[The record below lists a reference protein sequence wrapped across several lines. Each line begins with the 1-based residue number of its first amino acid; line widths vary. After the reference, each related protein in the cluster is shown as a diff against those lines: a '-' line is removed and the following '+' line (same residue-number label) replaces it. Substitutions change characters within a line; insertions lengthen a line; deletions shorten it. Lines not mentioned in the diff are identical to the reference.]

1 MESEKERRS
10 HNFPLSPFD
19 WGVIP
24 MAKIL
29 LTADD
34 VRSLLCVSYRAK
46 LIERLQS
53 LYPAE
58 IAELMR
64 DLEERD
70 RVILFRLLQLEQAVE
85 VFEEFE
91 ADEQGAL
98 LLQLSKRQRAVVL
111 NEMAP
116 DERADMFA
124 QLPDELVE
132 KLLPLMKME

>member
-1 MESEKERRS
+1 
-10 HNFPLSPFD
+10 
-19 WGVIP
+19 

-46 LIERLQS
+46 LIEQLQS
-53 LYPAE
+53 LYPDE

-64 DLEERD
+64 ELEERD
-70 RVILFRLLQLEQAVE
+70 RVILFRLLELEQAVE

-91 ADEQGAL
+91 TDEQEAL

-111 NEMAP
+111 DEMAP
-116 DERADMFA
+116 DKRADMFA

-132 KLLPLMKME
+132 KLLPLMNME

>member
-1 MESEKERRS
+1 
-10 HNFPLSPFD
+10 
-19 WGVIP
+19 

-70 RVILFRLLQLEQAVE
+70 RVILFR
-85 VFEEFE
+85 
-91 ADEQGAL
+91 
-98 LLQLSKRQRAVVL
+98 
-111 NEMAP
+111 
-116 DERADMFA
+116 
-124 QLPDELVE
+124 
-132 KLLPLMKME
+132 

>member
-1 MESEKERRS
+1 
-10 HNFPLSPFD
+10 
-19 WGVIP
+19 